1 MSTSDYLEKDYYAA
15 LGVAKDADAD
25 AIKKAYRK
33 LARTH
38 HPDANKN
45 DPESEERFKEISEAY
60 DVLSDPKKR
69 SEYDEIRAYGPGMFG
84 GAGGAGGFGGFGA
97 QGAGFPPGAEGFANV
112 NLGDLFGEA
121 GAGGLGDVL
130 GGLFGG
136 GGGRATR
143 GRRPRKG
150 ADVEAEVTLPFRDA
164 VSGVV
169 VPLRLTGDG
178 PCATCGGTGAKPG
191 TAPHVCSVCGG
202 SGQTVQQQGG
212 FGFAEPCR
220 ACHGRGAVVDDPCA
234 TCHGTGVAASTRTV
248 SVRLPAGVKD
258 QARIRV
264 KGKGAGGSGG
274 GPAGDL
280 FVTVHVRKHPLF
292 GRRGDNIT
300 VTVPVR
306 FDEAALGSKVA
317 VPTLDGDPVTVK
329 IPAGTP
335 SGRTFRVKGRGISRK
350 NGERGDLLV
359 TVDVAVPQHLSG
371 AAKDA
376 VEAYRDASQEHD
388 PRAGLAELATKE

>member
-15 LGVAKDADAD
+15 LGVTKDADAD
-25 AIKKAYRK
+25 AIKKAYRR
-33 LARTH
+33 LARQH

-45 DPESEERFKEISEAY
+45 DPDAEERFKEISEAY
-60 DVLSDPKKR
+60 DVLSDTTKR
-69 SEYDEIRAYGPGMFG
+69 SEYDEIRAYGGAAFG
-84 GAGGAGGFGGFGA
+84 GPGGFGA
-97 QGAGFPPGAEGFANV
+97 GPGAGFPPGAEGFANV
-112 NLGDLFGEA
+112 NLGDLFGD
-121 GAGGLGDVL
+121 GGGGLGDVL
-130 GGLFGG
+130 GGIFGG
-136 GGGRATR
+136 GGR
-143 GRRPRKG
+143 GPRSRRPRKG
-150 ADVEAEVTLPFRDA
+150 ADLEAEVTVAFRDA
-164 VSGVV
+164 VDGVV

-178 PCATCGGTGAKPG
+178 PCATCGGTGARPG
-191 TAPHVCSVCGG
+191 TAPHVCPVCGG

-220 ACHGRGAVVDDPCA
+220 ACHGRGAVVDDPCP
-234 TCHGTGVAASTRTV
+234 TCHGTGVGSATRTV

-280 FVTVHVRKHPLF
+280 YVTVRVRKHPLF
-292 GRRGDNIT
+292 GRRGDNVT

-306 FDEAALGSKVA
+306 FDEAALGSKVG
-317 VPTLDGDPVTVK
+317 VPTLAGDTVTVK

-335 SGRTFRVKGRGISRK
+335 SGRTFRVKGRGISRP
-350 NGERGDLLV
+350 NGDRGDLLV
-359 TVDVAVPQHLSG
+359 TVDVAVPQHLAG

-376 VEAYRDASQEHD
+376 VEAYRAASEAHD